1 LDVVSLIGVRGKVMA
16 NFTRRALALILF
28 TFALPLSAS
37 AQLTKLRAAYSA
49 ESSWSLATWVAQDGG
64 YFRKYGLDVDL
75 VLIRSAATI
84 TSALIAGEAPMI
96 QLGGNG
102 TIQAALQGADTVN
115 VMTLV
120 SIIPQSLV
128 VTPDIKTAE
137 DLKGK
142 RFGVSR
148 FGALSDLVIRR
159 YLRKFGLDP
168 AKDVTIVQIGG
179 IPEQVV
185 AMKAG
190 AISGGAMSPPALTAA
205 KKAGFK
211 ELADFESLNYTYPAV
226 AIATTRSFIQRQ
238 RAAALNF
245 MRAEIEGVYAIK
257 TRKDFAVNV
266 LKKYMRINDTD
277 ILEDGYRY
285 ALKFIQQRPY
295 PVLDEVRAVLDEF
308 KSLPQAAN
316 AKPEQFIDL
325 SLLQEL
331 EKEKFFEKL
340 DKR

>member
-1 LDVVSLIGVRGKVMA
+1 MTNPIARVSTALLLIS
-16 NFTRRALALILF
+16 LW
-28 TFALPLSAS
+28 LPISAA
-37 AQLTKLRAAYSA
+37 AQLTKLKAAYSA
-49 ESSWSLATWVAQDGG
+49 ESSWSLATWVAQEGG

-84 TSALIAGEAPMI
+84 TSALIAGETPMI

-120 SIIPQSLV
+120 SIIPQSFV

-190 AISGGAMSPPALTAA
+190 AISGGAMSPPALTVA

-226 AIATTRSFIQRQ
+226 AIATTRTFVQRQ
-238 RAAALNF
+238 RATALNF
-245 MRAEIEGVYAIK
+245 MRAEIEGVHAIR
-257 TRKDFAVNV
+257 TRKEFTVSA
-266 LKKYMRINDTD
+266 LKKYMRISDTD

-285 ALKFIQQRPY
+285 ALKFIQPRPF
-295 PVLDEVRAVLDEF
+295 PTLDEVRAVLDEF
-308 KSLPQAAN
+308 RNMPQAVN

-331 EKEKFFEKL
+331 EREKFFDKL
-340 DKR
+340 K